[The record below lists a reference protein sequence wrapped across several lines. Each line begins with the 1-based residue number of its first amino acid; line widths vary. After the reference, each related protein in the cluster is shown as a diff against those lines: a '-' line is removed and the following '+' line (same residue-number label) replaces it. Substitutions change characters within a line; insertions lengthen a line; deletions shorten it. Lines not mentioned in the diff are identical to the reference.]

1 MPNWN
6 LSMQQTF
13 EYFLV
18 DPKTWKDIRKLNTV
32 TNCNISRDSSTE
44 TLGSATI
51 DITESIGEAY
61 IRVYLKTIQNE
72 VSERFPLGTY
82 LVQTPSQSFNGKVTN
97 VSLDA
102 YSPLLELKEKMPTIG
117 YTIPKGKNIMDM
129 AFDITRDHVRAP
141 VINSSKQ
148 DKLQY
153 DFVAN
158 VDDTWMTFVVD
169 LLSGINHELYLDE
182 LGRVLFMPK
191 QNVKTLQPVWTY
203 DDGNS
208 SILYPEISMDNDM
221 YGIPNVLEVIYS
233 NGDDNYY
240 SKVIN
245 DDPNSP
251 LSVQNRGR
259 EILYRDTNPNLIG
272 NTTQGQVDRYAQ
284 QLLQELSSI
293 EYTVSYTHGYCPTRV
308 GDCVRLNYEMAGI
321 KDVKAKIISQSIS
334 CVPGCPVTETATFTT
349 RLWR

>member
-102 YSPLLELKEKMPTIG
+102 YSPLLELKEKMPPIG
-117 YTIPKGKNIMDM
+117 YTIPKEKNIMDM

-153 DFVAN
+153 AFVAN

-182 LGRVLFMPK
+182 LGRVLCMPK
-191 QNVKTLQPVWTY
+191 QNVNTLQPVWTY

-240 SKVIN
+240 SKVVN